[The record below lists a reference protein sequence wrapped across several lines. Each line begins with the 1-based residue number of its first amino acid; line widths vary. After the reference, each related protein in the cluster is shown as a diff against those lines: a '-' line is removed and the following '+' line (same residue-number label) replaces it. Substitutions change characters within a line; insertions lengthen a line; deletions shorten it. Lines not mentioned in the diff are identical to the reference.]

1 MSVPGGPP
9 GPGAS
14 GESREPTK
22 GGLRSRIKPR
32 HVITFVVVVLSVIF
46 MVENQRK
53 VRIRF
58 IGPEVR
64 APLILALLVSAV
76 LGALVVLA
84 IQRVLRRRG

>member
-1 MSVPGGPP
+1 MSVPA
-9 GPGAS
+9 GPGAGGS
-14 GESREPTK
+14 GEPREPAK
-22 GGLRSRIKPR
+22 GGLRSKIKPR
-32 HVITFVVVVLSVIF
+32 HVVTFVVVVLFVIF

-58 IGPEVR
+58 IGPEVH

-84 IQRVLRRRG
+84 IQRLLRRRG

>member
-1 MSVPGGPP
+1 MTVPGGSA

-14 GESREPTK
+14 GEPREPAK
-22 GGLRSRIKPR
+22 RGLRSRIKPK
-32 HVITFVVVVLSVIF
+32 HVAAFVVIVLFVIF

-58 IGPEVR
+58 IGPEVH

-76 LGALVVLA
+76 LGALVVLV
-84 IQRVLRRRG
+84 IQRLRRRG